1 MSRNPQEE
9 NLMFD
14 PWTQARDPAADAK
27 MKAET
32 DAMFVAIRQKLAM
45 ARESTIVAQTPP
57 VPNVRPVIST
67 PTDSSPAALPVERVA
82 EFLDSDKSGPEIQ
95 LASMIV
101 DQQLE
106 AEAAVAAAARMKA
119 DEERSAVCAAAPNRP
134 TYDWSDEA
142 LDAQIRSEINARQLE
157 EAAIEMSQPE
167 PIPHIRIPKIAGYLK
182 ADEGKVETA
191 LMNLADRGYAIH
203 VSYSPETWV
212 RVVPV
217 EVELI
222 GGVAWTPPFP
232 EGSRKPT
239 YIETRAADARVN
251 RR

>member
-1 MSRNPQEE
+1 
-9 NLMFD
+9 
-14 PWTQARDPAADAK
+14 
-27 MKAET
+27 
-32 DAMFVAIRQKLAM
+32 
-45 ARESTIVAQTPP
+45 
-57 VPNVRPVIST
+57 
-67 PTDSSPAALPVERVA
+67 
-82 EFLDSDKSGPEIQ
+82 
-95 LASMIV
+95 
-101 DQQLE
+101 
-106 AEAAVAAAARMKA
+106 
-119 DEERSAVCAAAPNRP
+119 
-134 TYDWSDEA
+134 
-142 LDAQIRSEINARQLE
+142 
-157 EAAIEMSQPE
+157 MSQPE